1 MNTRL
6 LSGLAGG
13 LMLLPGV
20 SAAHGLVGGGLVD
33 GLVHPVGGLDHLL
46 AMVAVGLVSARI
58 GGVSLYALPGL
69 FLAAMVAGFAA
80 GTQSADLAT
89 LAEAGILVSV
99 LTLGLLLMAPE
110 PILRG
115 VAWLV
120 TALFGICH
128 GYAHGIELPAAA
140 SPWPYTAGF
149 VLVSAGLHF
158 TGVLLGKVFLHQA
171 RPALGFGVAGTAI
184 GLSGL
189 ALVALR

>member
-1 MNTRL
+1 MNTRAL
-6 LSGLAGG
+6 IGLAGG
-13 LMLLPGV
+13 LMVLPGV

-33 GLVHPVGGLDHLL
+33 GLVHPVGGADHLL

-58 GGVSLYALPGL
+58 GGASLYALPGL
-69 FLAAMVAGFAA
+69 FLAAMVAGFLA
-80 GTQSADLAT
+80 GTQSADLST

-99 LTLGLLLMAPE
+99 LTLGLLLIAPE
-110 PILRG
+110 LLLRV
-115 VAWLV
+115 VAWLA
-120 TALFGICH
+120 TALFGLCH

-140 SPWPYTAGF
+140 SPWQYTVGF
-149 VLVSAGLHF
+149 VLVSAGLHI
-158 TGVLLGKVFLHQA
+158 TGVLLGKVFLHQP